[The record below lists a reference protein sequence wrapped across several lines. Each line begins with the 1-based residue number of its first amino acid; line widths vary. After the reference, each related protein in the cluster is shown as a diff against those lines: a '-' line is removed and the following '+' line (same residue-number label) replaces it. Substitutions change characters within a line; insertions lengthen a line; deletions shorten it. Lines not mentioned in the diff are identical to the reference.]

1 MSEAT
6 AESPVLEDEDEEAPA
21 PVIEA
26 PPAPLSAITPAGAT
40 GRRKEAIARVRIAPG
55 TGQWTINGRM
65 LEEYF
70 PNKVHQQMVNEPL
83 RTLGLEGRYDVTAR
97 ITGGGISG
105 QAGALRLGVS
115 RRVNEADV
123 DNNRPTPEGCLP
135 ARDAWAEEC
144 KKHLTRRRA
153 RRRSTASA
161 NPARG
166 RLYLIAAGGL
176 PIPRRLFA
184 SPGYVCFTPRQAR
197 PPR

>member
-1 MSEAT
+1 VSEAT

-97 ITGGGISG
+97 IKGGGISG

-115 RRVNEADV
+115 RALNEADV
-123 DNNRPTPEGCLP
+123 DNNRPTLKRAGFLT
-135 ARDAWAEEC
+135 RDARVKER
-144 KKHLTRRRA
+144 KKYGLKKA
-153 RRRSTASA
+153 RKAPQYSKR
-161 NPARG
+161 
-166 RLYLIAAGGL
+166 
-176 PIPRRLFA
+176 
-184 SPGYVCFTPRQAR
+184 
-197 PPR
+197 